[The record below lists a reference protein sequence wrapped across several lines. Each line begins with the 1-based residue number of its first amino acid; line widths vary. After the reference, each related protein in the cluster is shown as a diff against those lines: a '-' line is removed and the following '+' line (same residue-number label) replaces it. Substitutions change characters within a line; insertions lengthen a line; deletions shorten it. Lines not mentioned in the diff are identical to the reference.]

1 MLLRVDPESAVGLS
15 DQIAAQVRR
24 AVAEGELTAGERLP
38 AARAVAES
46 LGVNMHTVLRAYGD
60 LRDEGLL
67 ELRRGRGAVVR
78 KDVDTGLT
86 TVREA
91 VSELVAMASRLGV
104 GTDELVRE
112 IRKASR

>member
-1 MLLRVDPESAVGLS
+1 MLLRVDPDSTAGLS
-15 DQIAAQVRR
+15 EQIAAQVRR
-24 AVAEGELTAGERLP
+24 AVAEGELAAGERLP
-38 AARAVAES
+38 AARTVAES

-67 ELRRGRGAVVR
+67 ELRRGRGAMVR
-78 KDVDTGLT
+78 QDVDTGLT